1 MKRAWIISLCVVVAI
16 PLLVLAGINATLFF
30 FTTDKGK
37 QQLSALT
44 EQYLDNRLQIEDL
57 DYSLIKTFP
66 TLGISLQNATL
77 TADTDTVVSIKNA
90 DIQFRWT
97 KLISKNT
104 IFFDKLLIDSSSVNI
119 HMRADSSL
127 NLKMRETESNDTA
140 SQGALPRI
148 IIKNGQLNHI
158 RFAYKNDTD
167 STSVVVNDLEIQARS
182 LISDTIFARFSIA
195 TPRITF
201 RNKQL
206 SVDSIPLR
214 VEGKAA
220 IRKDFELFGI
230 KRLEIE
236 SDLLQANLE
245 GRITHQ
251 TGNDYLTNL
260 DWQLNIDSLSD
271 INELSVAPYK
281 QHLSKILLQG
291 TLQMNGSVHGVWGDK
306 NRPTIDAAI
315 ALKEASMAIVGA
327 KKRIDTLALYA
338 NTSINFDNHRTSFA
352 DIEQLN
358 IKSGSSYLQ
367 IAGRIDSLFHENHIQ
382 ASSNIYLQLDY
393 LKDILPK
400 DIFSVCKGE
409 VRADIAANLKLS
421 DLKRKEYGK
430 IISKAEINTK
440 KIQLKSEKLDLNAFS
455 DNLHWEFGTN
465 SIALK
470 RSKKVAFFVS
480 RLAFDSISLH
490 YQQLI
495 KKCRIS
501 RFDFNCHADN
511 LKTDVPNL
519 RTSLTLNGI
528 RGVFDTVFV
537 SSKKTRVSFVINK
550 DKTDTL
556 IPYGKLRFFTDSL
569 LIGTP
574 LAGMRFDSTQFVVE
588 TKPRVRQR
596 FRASK
601 RKSAEENSNDSLQ
614 WIYAKANRRPMTLD
628 SLYRLTN
635 LILQSSEPS
644 DLFLKKF
651 RNKGEIKM
659 KELRIRTPYFQLPIS
674 SKNMGLTFTDDTLH
688 LRNFRLN
695 IGQSD
700 LTFDGNA
707 TNMRR
712 AFLRGRTLSGKL
724 NLYSKKLNIN
734 ELLNAYQKGGE
745 RFKSEH
751 APLLQDETPTAT
763 ADTINSEMKLF
774 VVPEPFDLA
783 FKTTID
789 TLIFSD
795 ILFNDFYGDVTMR
808 EKILRIKNLSTS
820 TNLGHFAMNVMYK
833 CDTPQK
839 ATAGVDI
846 STKKIDVDQLIKQI
860 PMLDSIVPMLR
871 SFDGQLDCSMTAVT
885 DLDSAMNVDLP
896 TLSAAAYLHG
906 EDMVLLD
913 GETFSEIAKTL
924 MFKNKKRNLIDS
936 ISVELTI
943 KNNQM
948 EVYPFMLEMDKYRAA
963 ISGTHNFDMSFNYHI
978 SLLNPLK
985 IGLNIYGNL
994 EKPKF
999 KLVLPKYK
1007 DEKSVT
1013 RSTSLQGKTLNLRQQ
1028 FQKSLQQI
1036 ILEQTN

>member
-16 PLLVLAGINATLFF
+16 PLLLMAGINATLFF

-37 QQLSALT
+37 QQLSSLT
-44 EQYLDNRLQIEDL
+44 ERYLDNSLQIETL
-57 DYSLIKTFP
+57 NYSLIKTFP
-66 TLGISLQNATL
+66 ALGISLQNATL
-77 TADTDTVVSIKNA
+77 TSDTDTVVTIKNA

-97 KLISKNT
+97 KLISKKT
-104 IFFDKLLIDSSSVNI
+104 VFFDKLLIDSSSVNI
-119 HMRADSSL
+119 HMRADSSF
-127 NLKMRETESNDTA
+127 NLKIRETESNDTTNK
-140 SQGALPRI
+140 SALPRI
-148 IIKNGQLNHI
+148 IIKNGQLSHI
-158 RFAYKNDTD
+158 QLTYKNDSD
-167 STSVVVNDLEIQARS
+167 STAVVVNDLEIQARS
-182 LISDTIFARFSIA
+182 LISDTIFARCSIT
-195 TPRITF
+195 TPRIAF
-201 RNKQL
+201 RNRQL
-206 SVDSIPLR
+206 SIDSIPLR
-214 VEGKAA
+214 VEGKVAVQ
-220 IRKDFELFGI
+220 KDFELFGI
-230 KRLEIE
+230 KQLGIE

-251 TGNDYLTNL
+251 TGNDYLANL

-271 INELSVAPYK
+271 INKLSVSPYK
-281 QHLSKILLQG
+281 QQLAKILLQG
-291 TLQMNGSVHGVWGDK
+291 ALQMNGSVHGIWGNK
-306 NRPTIDAAI
+306 NLPTIDAALN
-315 ALKEASMAIVGA
+315 LKEVSMAVAGA

-338 NTSINFDNHRTSFA
+338 NASINFDNHQTSFVN
-352 DIEQLN
+352 IEKLN
-358 IKSGSSYLQ
+358 IRSGNSYLK
-367 IAGRIDSLFHENHIQ
+367 IVGRIDSLFYDNHVQ

-393 LKDILPK
+393 LKDLLPEN
-400 DIFSVCKGE
+400 IFSVCKGE
-409 VRADIAANLKLS
+409 VCADIAVDLKFS

-430 IISKAEINTK
+430 IISKAEINTE
-440 KIQLKSEKLDLNAFS
+440 KIHLKSEKFDLNAFS

-465 SIALK
+465 SIMLK

-490 YQQLI
+490 YQKLI

-511 LKTDVPNL
+511 LRNDVPNL

-528 RGVFDTVFV
+528 RGVFDTIFV

-574 LAGMRFDSTQFVVE
+574 LAGMRFDSTQFVTE

-601 RKSAEENSNDSLQ
+601 RKSVEENRNDSLQ
-614 WIYAKANRRPMTLD
+614 WIYAKAHRCPMTLD

-635 LILQSSEPS
+635 SILQSSEQS
-644 DLFLKKF
+644 DLFLRKF
-651 RNKGEIKM
+651 QNKGDIKM

-688 LRNFRLN
+688 LRNFCIN
-695 IGQSD
+695 VGQSD

-707 TNMRR
+707 NNMRR
-712 AFLRGRTLSGKL
+712 AFLRGKTLSGKL

-745 RFKSEH
+745 RFIAEQ
-751 APLLQDETPTAT
+751 APLLHNETPAAT
-763 ADTINSEMKLF
+763 TDTISSEMKLF

-808 EKILRIKNLSTS
+808 KKILRIKNLSTS
-820 TNLGHFAMNVMYK
+820 TNLGNFAMNVMYK

-885 DLDSAMNVDLP
+885 DLDSTMNVDLS

-963 ISGTHNFDMSFNYHI
+963 IGGTHNFDMSFNYHI

-985 IGLNIYGNL
+985 LGLNVYGNL

-999 KLVLPKYK
+999 RLVLPKYK

-1013 RSTSLQGKTLNLRQQ
+1013 RATSLQGKTLNLRQQ